1 MPTNYKNLSERDK
14 QVSNLQHLDTLDANT
29 DEVENLLSHIE
40 SRIDSG
46 FDGIAD
52 QLTNIASL
60 LNDIKN
66 NTAQH

>member
-1 MPTNYKNLSERDK
+1 MPTNYKDLSERDK
-14 QVSNLQHLDTLDANT
+14 QVSNLQHLDTLNANT
-29 DEVENLLSHIE
+29 DEVETLISSIE
-40 SRIDSG
+40 ARIDSG

-60 LNDIKN
+60 LTDIKN

>member
-1 MPTNYKNLSERDK
+1 MPTNYKDLSERDK
-14 QVSNLQHLDTLDANT
+14 QVSNLQHLDTLNANT
-29 DEVENLLSHIE
+29 DEVENLISSIE
-40 SRIDSG
+40 ARIDSG

-60 LNDIKN
+60 LTDIKN